1 MPDLANSYYR
11 ATAHPAPARPAL
23 KGETS
28 VDVCVLGGGY
38 TGLSAALHLAE
49 RGYATLLLE
58 AEHVGFG
65 ASGRNGGQINSGLR
79 KGASELVAM
88 FGREAAKRFWDLAEE
103 AKATLRERVRRHAIA
118 CDLKSGGLY
127 VAYKKD
133 DPVWM
138 AEDVALAQ
146 KLFGYE
152 ALGLLDKAALED
164 RLGSRRYHGA
174 IADAGAGHL
183 HPLNYALGLAGAAE
197 AEGARICENSRAL
210 AIAPGEVRTA
220 AGLVKAR
227 YVVLGCNAYLDGLE
241 PRIAGRIMPISN
253 YIVATEPLGEAA
265 ARALIRDDAAVCD
278 TKFVVDYFRLSA
290 DRRLLFGGGE
300 TYSRAPPRDIAGFV
314 RPYML
319 KVFPQLEGAR
329 IDYAWGGQLAITM
342 SRLPH
347 LGRLPGDIFFAQG
360 YSGQGVAI
368 ATLAG
373 KLIAEA
379 LAGSAERFDV
389 FARLDHRSFPGGTL
403 LRRPALVLGMLWYA
417 LRDRL

>member
-1 MPDLANSYYR
+1 MPDLAKSYYR
-11 ATAHPAPARPAL
+11 ATANSAPGRPAL
-23 KGETS
+23 DGGAS
-28 VDVCVLGGGY
+28 VDVCVVGGGY

-49 RGYATLLLE
+49 RGYSTLLLE
-58 AEHVGFG
+58 AEQVGFG
-65 ASGRNGGQINSGLR
+65 ASGRNGGQVNSGLR
-79 KGASELVAM
+79 KGAGALLSM
-88 FGREAAKRFWDLAEE
+88 FGREAATRVWDLAEE
-103 AKATLRERVRRHAIA
+103 AKATLRQRVSRHAIA

-127 VAYKKD
+127 VAYKNS
-133 DPVWM
+133 DPAWM
-138 AEDVALAQ
+138 AEEVDLTERIFGYDALA
-146 KLFGYE
+146 
-152 ALGLLDKAALED
+152 LLDKAGLEE

-174 IADAGAGHL
+174 IADSGAGHL

-197 AEGARICENSRAL
+197 VAGARICENTRVL
-210 AIAPGEVRTA
+210 AIGPGEVRTA
-220 AGLVKAR
+220 TGMVKAR

-253 YIVATEPLGEAA
+253 HIVATEPLGEAA
-265 ARALIRDDAAVCD
+265 ASALIRDDAAVCD

-290 DRRLLFGGGE
+290 DKRLLFGGGE
-300 TYSRAPPRDIAGFV
+300 TYSRQPPRNIAGFV

-319 KVFPQLEGAR
+319 KVFPQLEAVR

-342 SRLPH
+342 NRLPH
-347 LGRLPGDIFFAQG
+347 LGRLPGDVYFAQG

-379 LAGSAERFDV
+379 LAGSAERFDLLACV
-389 FARLDHRSFPGGTL
+389 DHRSFPGGTL

>member
-1 MPDLANSYYR
+1 MPELANSYYR
-11 ATAHPAPARPAL
+11 ATANPRPARPAL
-23 KGETS
+23 DGETR
-28 VDVCVLGGGY
+28 VDVCIVGGGY

-58 AEHVGFG
+58 AEQVGFG
-65 ASGRNGGQINSGLR
+65 ASGRNGGQVNSGLR
-79 KGASELVAM
+79 KGAGELVSM
-88 FGREAAKRFWDLAEE
+88 FGRDAARRFWDLAEE
-103 AKATLRERVRRHAIA
+103 AKATLRQRVSRHAIA

-127 VAYKKD
+127 VAYKKT
-133 DPVWM
+133 DPAWM
-138 AEDVALAQ
+138 AREVELTA
-146 KLFGYE
+146 KLFGYG
-152 ALGLLDKAALED
+152 ALALLDKPALEE
-164 RLGSRRYHGA
+164 RLGSRHYHGA

-183 HPLNYALGLAGAAE
+183 HPLNYATGLAGAAE
-197 AEGARICENSRAL
+197 AVGARICEKSRVL
-210 AIAPGEVRTA
+210 AVAPGEVRTA
-220 AGLVKAR
+220 TGTVKAR

-290 DRRLLFGGGE
+290 DKRLLFGGGE
-300 TYSRAPPRDIAGFV
+300 TYSREPPRDIAGFV
-314 RPYML
+314 RTYML
-319 KVFPQLEGAR
+319 KVFPQLENAR

-342 SRLPH
+342 NRLPH
-347 LGRLPGDIFFAQG
+347 LGRLPGDVFFAQG

-379 LAGSAERFDV
+379 LAGSAERFDL
-389 FARLDHRSFPGGTL
+389 FAHIDHRCFPGGTL